1 MCKMYVMNVIHIS
14 LTYAEENM
22 NISYD
27 HYRIFYYV
35 AKYRSITQAATILLS
50 NQPNVTRTIKNL
62 EKELDCVLFIRSRQG
77 VRLTPEG
84 EKLFEHIRIAIEHIE
99 AGEEEVALKKTM
111 QQGIVTIGASELA
124 LHCLLL
130 PILKEYRQ
138 LYPGIR
144 IRVSNHSTP
153 QALNALKNGLVDVA
167 VVTTPLDC
175 SDSLNSTPIKNIQE
189 VAICGT
195 AFSFLEKNQL
205 TLSELAEYP
214 LICLGEQTKTFDFY
228 SEFFKQN
235 GVVFSPSVEAATADQ
250 IMPLV
255 MHDLGIGFV
264 PMKFLENVKDANSVH
279 ILHLEETI
287 PTRSICLVKRTGTS
301 LSIAAKKL
309 EEMILEAKTI
319 K

>member
-1 MCKMYVMNVIHIS
+1 
-14 LTYAEENM
+14 M

-27 HYRIFYYV
+27 HYRVFYYV
-35 AKYRSITQAATILLS
+35 AKCRSITQASTLLLN
-50 NQPNVTRTIKNL
+50 NQPNVTRTIKTL
-62 EKELDCVLFIRSRQG
+62 EKELDCVLFVRSRQG
-77 VRLTPEG
+77 VQLTPEG
-84 EKLFEHIRIAIEHIE
+84 EKLFEHIRIAFEHIE
-99 AGEEEVALKKTM
+99 AGEEEIALKKTM
-111 QQGIVTIGASELA
+111 QRGIITIGASELA

-138 LYPGIR
+138 LYPGVR

-153 QALNALKNGLVDVA
+153 QALEALKNGLVDVA
-167 VVTTPLDC
+167 VVTTPLDL
-175 SDSLNSTPIKNIQE
+175 SDFLKSTPIKNIQE
-189 VAICGT
+189 VAICGA
-195 AFSFLEKNQL
+195 AFSALADKKL

-214 LICLGEQTKTFDFY
+214 LICLGEATKTYDFY
-228 SEFFKQN
+228 LDFFKDN
-235 GVVFSPSVEAATADQ
+235 GVAFLPSVEAATADQ

-309 EEMILEAKTI
+309 EEMILDAKSI

>member
-1 MCKMYVMNVIHIS
+1 
-14 LTYAEENM
+14 M

-62 EKELDCVLFIRSRQG
+62 EKELDCVLFVRSRQG
-77 VRLTPEG
+77 VQLTPEG
-84 EKLFEHIRIAIEHIE
+84 EKLFEHIRIAFEHIE
-99 AGEEEVALKKTM
+99 AGEEEIALKKTM
-111 QQGIVTIGASELA
+111 QRGIITIGASELA

-153 QALNALKNGLVDVA
+153 QALNALKNGLVDIS
-167 VVTTPLDC
+167 VVTTPLDL
-175 SDSLNSTPIKNIQE
+175 SDSMKSTPIKSIQE
-189 VAICGT
+189 VAICGS
-195 AFSFLEKNQL
+195 AFSFLAENQL

-214 LICLGEQTKTFDFY
+214 LVCLGESTKTYEFY
-228 SEFFKQN
+228 STFFKDN
-235 GVVFSPSVEAATADQ
+235 GVAFLPSVEAATADQ

-264 PMKFLENVKDANSVH
+264 PVDFWEKAKDSGSVH
-279 ILHLEETI
+279 MLHLGETI
-287 PTRSICLVKRTGTS
+287 PPRNICLVKRKGTS

-309 EEMILEAKTI
+309 EEMILDTKTI
-319 K
+319 E

>member
-1 MCKMYVMNVIHIS
+1 
-14 LTYAEENM
+14 M

-62 EKELDCVLFIRSRQG
+62 EKELDCVLFVRSRQG
-77 VRLTPEG
+77 VQLTPEG
-84 EKLFEHIRIAIEHIE
+84 EKLFEHIRIAFEHIE
-99 AGEEEVALKKTM
+99 AGEEEIALKKTM
-111 QQGIVTIGASELA
+111 QRGIITIGASELA

-138 LYPGIR
+138 LYPGVR
-144 IRVSNHSTP
+144 IRVSNYSTP
-153 QALNALKNGLVDVA
+153 QALNALKNGLVDIS
-167 VVTTPLDC
+167 VVTTPLDL
-175 SDSLNSTPIKNIQE
+175 SDSMKSTPIKSIQE
-189 VAICGT
+189 VAICGS
-195 AFSFLEKNQL
+195 AFSFLAENQL

-214 LICLGEQTKTFDFY
+214 LICLGESTKTYEFY
-228 SEFFKQN
+228 STFFKDN
-235 GVVFSPSVEAATADQ
+235 RVAFLPSVEAATADQ

-264 PMKFLENVKDANSVH
+264 PVNFLENIKDNSSVH
-279 ILHLEETI
+279 MLHLEETI
-287 PTRSICLVKRTGTS
+287 PPRNICLVKSKGTS

-309 EEMILEAKTI
+309 EEMILDTKTI
-319 K
+319 E

>member
-1 MCKMYVMNVIHIS
+1 
-14 LTYAEENM
+14 M

-62 EKELDCVLFIRSRQG
+62 EKELDCVLFVRSRQG
-77 VRLTPEG
+77 VQLTPEG
-84 EKLFEHIRIAIEHIE
+84 EKLFEHIRIAFEHIE
-99 AGEEEVALKKTM
+99 AGEEEIALKKTM
-111 QQGIVTIGASELA
+111 QRGIVTIGASELA

-130 PILKEYRQ
+130 PILKKYRQ
-138 LYPGIR
+138 LYPGVR

-153 QALNALKNGLVDVA
+153 QALDALKNGLVDIA
-167 VVTTPLDC
+167 VVTTPLDMT
-175 SDSLNSTPIKNIQE
+175 DALKSTPIKSIQE
-189 VAICGT
+189 VAVCGT
-195 AFSFLEKNQL
+195 AFSAIREKEL

-214 LICLGEQTKTFDFY
+214 LICLGEHTKTFDFY
-228 SEFFKQN
+228 SKFFKQK

-264 PMKFLENVKDANSVH
+264 PTAFLSNVKEADSIHV
-279 ILHLEETI
+279 LHLKESI
-287 PTRSICLVKRTGTS
+287 PPRNVCLVKRTGTS

-309 EEMILEAKTI
+309 EEMILDAKTI

>member
-1 MCKMYVMNVIHIS
+1 
-14 LTYAEENM
+14 M

-35 AKYRSITQAATILLS
+35 AKYHSITQAATILLS

-62 EKELDCVLFIRSRQG
+62 EKELDCVLFVRSRQG
-77 VRLTPEG
+77 VQLTPEG
-84 EKLFEHIRIAIEHIE
+84 EKLFEHIRIAFEHIE
-99 AGEEEVALKKTM
+99 AGEEEIALKKTM
-111 QQGIVTIGASELA
+111 QRGIVTIGASELA

-138 LYPGIR
+138 LYPGVR

-153 QALNALKNGLVDVA
+153 QALDALKNGLVDVA
-167 VVTTPLDC
+167 VVTTPLDL
-175 SDSLNSTPIKNIQE
+175 SDSLKSTPIKNIQE

-195 AFSFLEKNQL
+195 AFSFLEENRL

-214 LICLGEQTKTFDFY
+214 LICLGEATKTYDFY
-228 SEFFKQN
+228 SDFFKDN
-235 GVVFSPSVEAATADQ
+235 GIAFLPSVEATTADQ

-255 MHDLGIGFV
+255 MHDLGIGFA
-264 PMKFLENVKDANSVH
+264 PINFLENVKGTSSVH
-279 ILHLEETI
+279 VLHLEETI
-287 PTRSICLVKRTGTS
+287 PPRSICLVKRTGTS

>member
-1 MCKMYVMNVIHIS
+1 
-14 LTYAEENM
+14 M

-27 HYRIFYYV
+27 HYRTFYYV
-35 AKYRSITQAATILLS
+35 AKYRSITQAATVLLS
-50 NQPNVTRTIKNL
+50 NQPNVTRAIKNL

-77 VRLTPEG
+77 VQFTPEG
-84 EKLFEHIRIAIEHIE
+84 EKLFEHIRIAFEHIE
-99 AGEEEVALKKTM
+99 AGEEEIALKKTM
-111 QQGIVTIGASELA
+111 QRGIVTIGASELA

-153 QALNALKNGLVDVA
+153 QALGALKNGLVDIA
-167 VVTTPLDC
+167 VVTTPLDL
-175 SDSLNSTPIKNIQE
+175 SDSLKSTPIKGIQE

-195 AFSFLEKNQL
+195 AYSFLKNNQL

-214 LICLGEQTKTFDFY
+214 LICLGEATKTYDFY
-228 SEFFKQN
+228 SDFFKN
-235 GVVFSPSVEAATADQ
+235 KGVAFQPSVEAATADQ
-250 IMPLV
+250 ILPLV

-264 PMKFLENVKDANSVH
+264 PVNFFENVKGNHSVH
-279 ILHLEETI
+279 VLQLKETI
-287 PTRSICLVKRTGTS
+287 PPRSICLVKRTGTS

-309 EEMILEAKTI
+309 EEMILAEKTI

>member
-1 MCKMYVMNVIHIS
+1 
-14 LTYAEENM
+14 M

-175 SDSLNSTPIKNIQE
+175 SDSLKSTPIKNIQE

-195 AFSFLEKNQL
+195 AFSFLEKN
-205 TLSELAEYP
+205 S
-214 LICLGEQTKTFDFY
+214 
-228 SEFFKQN
+228 
-235 GVVFSPSVEAATADQ
+235 
-250 IMPLV
+250 
-255 MHDLGIGFV
+255 
-264 PMKFLENVKDANSVH
+264 
-279 ILHLEETI
+279 LHFQSL
-287 PTRSICLVKRTGTS
+287 
-301 LSIAAKKL
+301 LSIHLFVWVSRQKHSIFIQSSSNKMGLSFPQVLKL
-309 EEMILEAKTI
+309 QRQTRLCLW
-319 K
+319 

>member
-1 MCKMYVMNVIHIS
+1 M
-14 LTYAEENM
+14 
-22 NISYD
+22 
-27 HYRIFYYV
+27 
-35 AKYRSITQAATILLS
+35 Q
-50 NQPNVTRTIKNL
+50 
-62 EKELDCVLFIRSRQG
+62 
-77 VRLTPEG
+77 LTPEG
-84 EKLFEHIRIAIEHIE
+84 EKLFEHIRIAFEHIE
-99 AGEEEVALKKTM
+99 AGEEEIALKKTM
-111 QQGIVTIGASELA
+111 QRGIITIGASELA

-138 LYPGIR
+138 LYPGVR

-153 QALNALKNGLVDVA
+153 QALEALKNGLVDVA
-167 VVTTPLDC
+167 VVTTPLDL
-175 SDSLNSTPIKNIQE
+175 SDFLKSTPIKNIQE
-189 VAICGT
+189 VAICGA
-195 AFSFLEKNQL
+195 AFSALADKKL

-214 LICLGEQTKTFDFY
+214 LICLGEATKTYDFY
-228 SEFFKQN
+228 LDFFKDN
-235 GVVFSPSVEAATADQ
+235 GVAFLPSVEAATADQ

-287 PTRSICLVKRTGTS
+287 PTRSICLVKHTGTS

>member
-1 MCKMYVMNVIHIS
+1 MYVLNITHIN
-14 LTYAEENM
+14 LTYTEKNM

-62 EKELDCVLFIRSRQG
+62 EKELDCVLFVRSRQG
-77 VRLTPEG
+77 VQLTPEG
-84 EKLFEHIRIAIEHIE
+84 EKLFEHIRIAFEHIE
-99 AGEEEVALKKTM
+99 AGEEEIALKKTM
-111 QQGIVTIGASELA
+111 QRGIITIGASELA

-138 LYPGIR
+138 LYPGVR
-144 IRVSNHSTP
+144 IRVSNYSTP
-153 QALNALKNGLVDVA
+153 QALNALKNGLVDIS
-167 VVTTPLDC
+167 VVTTPLDL
-175 SDSLNSTPIKNIQE
+175 SDSMKSTPIKSIQE
-189 VAICGT
+189 VAICGS
-195 AFSFLEKNQL
+195 AFSFLVENQL

-214 LICLGEQTKTFDFY
+214 LICLGESTKTYEFY
-228 SEFFKQN
+228 STFFKDN
-235 GVVFSPSVEAATADQ
+235 RVAFLPSVEAATADQ

-264 PMKFLENVKDANSVH
+264 PVNFLENIKDSSSVH
-279 ILHLEETI
+279 MLHLEETI
-287 PTRSICLVKRTGTS
+287 PPRNICLVKRKGTS

-309 EEMILEAKTI
+309 EEMILDTKTI
-319 K
+319 E

>member
-1 MCKMYVMNVIHIS
+1 
-14 LTYAEENM
+14 M

-27 HYRIFYYV
+27 HYRVFYYV
-35 AKYRSITQAATILLS
+35 AKCHSITQAATILLS
-50 NQPNVTRTIKNL
+50 NQPNVTRTIRNL

-84 EKLFEHIRIAIEHIE
+84 EKLFEHIRIAFEHIE
-99 AGEEEVALKKTM
+99 AGEEEIALKKTM
-111 QQGIVTIGASELA
+111 QRGIVTIGASELA

-138 LYPGIR
+138 LYPGVR

-153 QALNALKNGLVDVA
+153 QALDALKNGLVDIA
-167 VVTTPLDC
+167 VVTTPLDI
-175 SDSLNSTPIKNIQE
+175 SDTMKCTPIKSIQE
-189 VAICGT
+189 VAVCGT
-195 AFSFLEKNQL
+195 AFSILREKEL

-214 LICLGEQTKTFDFY
+214 LICLGEQTKTYDFY
-228 SEFFKQN
+228 SEFFKDN
-235 GVVFSPSVEAATADQ
+235 KVAFAPSVEAATADQ

-264 PMKFLENVKDANSVH
+264 PTTFLSNIKEVDSIHVLQLK
-279 ILHLEETI
+279 ETI
-287 PTRSICLVKRTGTS
+287 PPRSICLVKRTGTS

-309 EEMILEAKTI
+309 EEMIQAAESI

>member
-1 MCKMYVMNVIHIS
+1 
-14 LTYAEENM
+14 M

-62 EKELDCVLFIRSRQG
+62 EKELDCVLFVRSRQG
-77 VRLTPEG
+77 VQLTPEG
-84 EKLFEHIRIAIEHIE
+84 EKLFEHIRIAFEHIE
-99 AGEEEVALKKTM
+99 AGEEEIALKKTM
-111 QQGIVTIGASELA
+111 QRGIVTIGASELA

-130 PILKEYRQ
+130 PILKKYRQ
-138 LYPGIR
+138 LYPGVR

-153 QALNALKNGLVDVA
+153 QALDALKNGLVDIA
-167 VVTTPLDC
+167 VVTTPLDMT
-175 SDSLNSTPIKNIQE
+175 DALKSTPIKSIQE
-189 VAICGT
+189 VAVCGT
-195 AFSFLEKNQL
+195 AFSAIREKEL

-228 SEFFKQN
+228 SKFFKQN

-264 PMKFLENVKDANSVH
+264 PMKFLENVKGANSVH
-279 ILHLEETI
+279 ILHLEEMI